1 MEILSYTFFQHAL
14 VGIMLV
20 SIASAIIGTY
30 VVSRR
35 MVFITGG
42 ITHASFG
49 GLGLGFYAGLNPVV
63 AAGAFAVAAAMGVEW
78 LTRSGHVR
86 EDSAIGVVWALGMA
100 LGTIFIFVTPG
111 YVPELTSFLFGNVL
125 TIDTPDLLAFA
136 LYLVVLIACMVLLF
150 RPIVA
155 CAFDSDFA
163 RTQGL
168 PVAAINLLMT
178 VLVGVCVVLTIR
190 LIGIMLLM
198 SLLTLPPITAELWTR
213 RLLPI
218 MGWAVVVSVAGA
230 VLGLAVGCWVGAPV
244 SATIVV
250 VLIAIYAVARCLKW
264 ACNKMHRPDVNKMI
278 SS

>member
-14 VGIMLV
+14 AGLLLV

-125 TIDTPDLLAFA
+125 TIDTPDLIAFA
-136 LYLVVLIACMVLLF
+136 LYLVVLVACMALFF

-155 CAFDSDFA
+155 CAFDCDFA
-163 RTQGL
+163 RTQGHAAHV
-168 PVAAINLLMT
+168 VAHPASHHGRA
-178 VLVGVCVVLTIR
+178 VGPSAAAHHGLGGGCER
-190 LIGIMLLM
+190 GG
-198 SLLTLPPITAELWTR
+198 R
-213 RLLPI
+213 C
-218 MGWAVVVSVAGA
+218 AGA
-230 VLGLAVGCWVGAPV
+230 GRGLLGGSPGVGHDSGGAHRHLCRGALPQVG
-244 SATIVV
+244 
-250 VLIAIYAVARCLKW
+250 RQ
-264 ACNKMHRPDVNKMI
+264 
-278 SS
+278 

>member
-1 MEILSYTFFQHAL
+1 
-14 VGIMLV
+14 MLV

-78 LTRSGHVR
+78 LTSRQHVR

-100 LGTIFIFVTPG
+100 LGTIFIFLTPG

-136 LYLVVLIACMVLLF
+136 LYLVVLIACMALLF
-150 RPIVA
+150 KPIVA

-178 VLVGVCVVLTIR
+178 VLVSVCVVLTIR